1 MNKTQKLFEIL
12 EEINPEFIKIWEDIA
27 NIESPTNYK
36 EGVDRVGEYVLAFAK
51 KEGFKTEVFPQSIAG
66 NPICITINA
75 ESPLPPITL
84 SAHADTVHPLGSFGT
99 PAVKIEGDTIYGP
112 GVCDCK
118 GGVVASLMTMKA
130 LKMSGF
136 DKRPIQFLMQTDEET
151 GSATSNRET
160 INYIIE
166 KARNSLAFLN
176 CESTRGNSAVLWRR
190 GICRY
195 YFTITGE
202 SAHASRCS
210 ERGTSAILEAAH
222 KIIELEKMK
231 DPTSLTCNCGIIKG
245 GDAPNTVPDKCEFVA
260 EIRFDTNKQWETGE
274 KIVMEIAEREFVS
287 GTNCDVKKVP
297 AHPAMQKEERN
308 FHLLDKMNEIYEKC
322 SLPLLTARQSLGGS
336 DAAFIT
342 CAGIPCVDSV
352 AVDGDFIHTPRE
364 YARVS
369 SLLESAKR
377 LSAICL
383 YL

>member
-1 MNKTQKLFEIL
+1 MIDTQKLFKIL
-12 EEINPEFIKIWEDIA
+12 EELNPEFIQIWQDIA
-27 NIESPTNYK
+27 NIESPTSYK
-36 EGVDRVGEYVLAFAK
+36 KGVDKVGEYVIAFAK
-51 KEGFKTEVFPQSIAG
+51 KEGFKAEVFPQSIAG
-66 NPICITINA
+66 NPVCITMNA

-84 SAHADTVHPLGSFGT
+84 SAHVDTVHPLGSFGT
-99 PAVKIEGDTIYGP
+99 PAVRIEGDTIYGP

-118 GGVVASLMTMKA
+118 GGAVASLMTMKA
-130 LKMSGF
+130 LKMAGF

-151 GSATSNRET
+151 GSATSNRDT
-160 INYIIE
+160 INYVID
-166 KARNSLAFLN
+166 KAKNSIAFLN

-195 YFTITGE
+195 YFTVTGE
-202 SAHASRCS
+202 SAHASRCA
-210 ERGTSAILEAAH
+210 ERGASAILEAAH

-231 DPTSLTCNCGIIKG
+231 DPASLTCNCGIIKG
-245 GDAPNTVPDKCEFVA
+245 GDAPNTVADKCEFVA
-260 EIRFDTNKQWETGE
+260 EIRFDTNEQLAEGE
-274 KIVMEIAEREFVS
+274 KIIKDVCENSFVKGTHSEF
-287 GTNCDVKKVP
+287 KKVP

-308 FHLLDKMNEIYEKC
+308 FLLLEKMNEIYKRC
-322 SLPLLTARQSLGGS
+322 SLPALTARQSLGGS
-336 DAAFIT
+336 DAAYIT

-369 SLLESAKR
+369 SLLEAAKR

>member
-1 MNKTQKLFEIL
+1 MNETQKLFEIL
-12 EEINPEFIKIWEDIA
+12 EDLTPEFIQVWQDIV
-27 NIESPTNYK
+27 NIESPTDYK
-36 EGVDRVGEYVLAFAK
+36 EGVDRVGEYLVNFAK
-51 KEGFKTEVFPQSIAG
+51 REGFQTEVFSQSVAG
-66 NPICITINA
+66 NPVCITMNA
-75 ESPLPPITL
+75 DKDQTAITL
-84 SAHADTVHPLGSFGT
+84 SAHADTVHPLSNSKK
-99 PAVKIEGDTIYGP
+99 PVARIENDTIFGP

-118 GGVVASLMTMKA
+118 GGIVASLMTMKA
-130 LKMSGF
+130 LKEIGF
-136 DKRPIQFLMQTDEET
+136 NKRPIQFILQTDEET

-166 KARNSLAFLN
+166 KAKNSIAFLN

-195 YFTITGE
+195 YFTVTGE
-202 SAHASRCS
+202 SAHASRCA
-210 ERGTSAILEAAH
+210 ERGASAILEAAH

-231 DPTSLTCNCGIIKG
+231 DPNALTCNCGIING
-245 GDAPNTVPDKCEFVA
+245 GNAPNTVPDKCSFVA
-260 EIRFDTNKQWETGE
+260 EIRFDTNEQWAEGE
-274 KIVMEIAEREFVS
+274 KTVKEICERSFIKGTHSEF
-287 GTNCDVKKVP
+287 KKVP

-308 FHLLDKMNEIYEKC
+308 FLLLEKMNEIYKKC
-322 SLPLLTARQSLGGS
+322 SLPILTARQSLGGS

-369 SLLESAKR
+369 SLLEAAKR
-377 LSAICL
+377 LSAVCL